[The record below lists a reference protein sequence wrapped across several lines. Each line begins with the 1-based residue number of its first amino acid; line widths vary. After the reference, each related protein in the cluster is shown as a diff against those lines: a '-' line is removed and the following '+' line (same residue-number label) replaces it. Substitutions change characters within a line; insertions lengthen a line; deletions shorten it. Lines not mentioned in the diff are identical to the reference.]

1 MSNIRAIL
9 IKWLV
14 RYIKYNIIGLA
25 VFSLNLFIY
34 LILFT
39 FLGEWAYIVVSV
51 NGGIIEFTLIA
62 YVNRTKKGIIF
73 DACTPNESKSTGVSN
88 DK

>member
-1 MSNIRAIL
+1 MSKFIDKL
-9 IKWLV
+9 EKWLW
-14 RYIKYNIIGLA
+14 RYLKYNIIGVT
-25 VFSLNLFIY
+25 VFSLNLLIY
-34 LILFT
+34 LLIFP

-73 DACTPNESKSTGVSN
+73 DACTPNDSKSTEVSN